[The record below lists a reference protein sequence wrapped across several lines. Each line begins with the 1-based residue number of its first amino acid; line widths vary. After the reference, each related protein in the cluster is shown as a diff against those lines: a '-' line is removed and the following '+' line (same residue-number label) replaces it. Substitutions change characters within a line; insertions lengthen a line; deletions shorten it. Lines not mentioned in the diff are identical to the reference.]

1 MPKCNRFGDIGENRS
16 GATAMMPVHTLRA
29 PAPSASHVA
38 GRSIF
43 YPILN
48 GTSKGDV
55 VVLTKRMFDDEG
67 MVLGKWMASMGRILL

>member
-1 MPKCNRFGDIGENRS
+1 
-16 GATAMMPVHTLRA
+16 V
-29 PAPSASHVA
+29 PSASHAA

-55 VVLTKRMFDDEG
+55 VVLTKRMFDDDG

>member
-1 MPKCNRFGDIGENRS
+1 LLLF
-16 GATAMMPVHTLRA
+16 
-29 PAPSASHVA
+29 
-38 GRSIF
+38 
-43 YPILN
+43 

>member
-1 MPKCNRFGDIGENRS
+1 MTEFDRS
-16 GATAMMPVHTLRA
+16 
-29 PAPSASHVA
+29 S

-48 GTSKGDV
+48 GTSKGDT
-55 VVLTKRMFDDEG
+55 VVLTKRMMDDDE